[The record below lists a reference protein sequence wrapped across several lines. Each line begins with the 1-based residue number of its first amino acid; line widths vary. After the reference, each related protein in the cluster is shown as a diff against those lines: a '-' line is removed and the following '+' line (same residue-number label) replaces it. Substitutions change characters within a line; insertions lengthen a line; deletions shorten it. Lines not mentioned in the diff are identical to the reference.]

1 MTNQQELEAIIIE
14 LARMSRFEYDQ
25 SRRAVAKR
33 FDLRVTTL
41 DALVDE
47 ARLLRTASTAE
58 TINGCWPEPVDGD
71 ELLTELQAMFER
83 HLVLG
88 PMAHIAL
95 PLWAVFTHALD
106 CGFTNPRLI
115 VFAPEKRCGK
125 STVLRLLSAV
135 VRGGHITSNMTAAA
149 LYRWIEQSRP
159 TLLIDEAG
167 QHLSANDAFK
177 SILNSGLNKD
187 TAFVDRT
194 NPQTYEPEQFSTWAP
209 IGIALIGR
217 LWGTLEDRSIMVPM
231 RRKLP
236 SESVKRLDD
245 TSDYRDLGRK
255 AARWVKDNEA
265 RLREHDPSV
274 PENLNDRAQDV
285 WRPLLRIAD
294 VVGGDWASLARQAA
308 IELSRINEDEDS
320 ERVELL
326 SDVRQV
332 FRGEG
337 VERLSSK
344 TLIDQ
349 LSSLEESR
357 WSPFRSSHRINPRQ
371 LSDMLRPFGIR
382 PASVREGQTTF
393 KGYKLEDFQD
403 AFARY
408 LPVENVPA

>member
-1 MTNQQELEAIIIE
+1 MTNQQELQAITIE
-14 LARMSRFEYDQ
+14 LARMSRVEYDQ

-47 ARLLRTASTAE
+47 ARLLSTASTAE
-58 TINGCWPEPVDGD
+58 GVSNCWPEPVDGD
-71 ELLTELQAMFER
+71 ELLIELQAMFER

-88 PMAHIAL
+88 ARANIAL

-125 STVLRLLSAV
+125 STVLRLLNAV
-135 VRGGHITSNMTAAA
+135 VRDGHVTSNMTAAA

-177 SILNSGLNKD
+177 SILNSGLGRD

-194 NPQTYEPEQFSTWAP
+194 NPITYEPEQFSTWAP

-217 LWGTLEDRSIMVPM
+217 LWDTLEDRSIMVPM

-236 SESVKRLDD
+236 SESVERLDE
-245 TSDYRDLGRK
+245 TSVYRDLGRK

-274 PENLNDRAQDV
+274 PETLNDRAQDV

-294 VVGGDWASLARQAA
+294 VVGGEWPSLARQAA

-326 SDVRQV
+326 RDIRLV
-332 FRGEG
+332 FSSEG
-337 VERLSSK
+337 VERLATR
-344 TLIDQ
+344 TLIDR

-357 WSPFRSSHRINPRQ
+357 WSPYRSSHRINPRQ

-382 PASVREGQTTF
+382 PASVRDGQTTF

-408 LPVENVPA
+408 LPPESVPA